1 MTKSFKSYLKEA
13 SIGAP
18 DYNPAKASS
27 GGPGYAS
34 MPQQVKLAGD
44 SMWDKDGSNPEM
56 VTITD
61 YEVSEEGDY
70 VSVTVEHDGP
80 WTVYTDSGFEKAV
93 SDMIGMDVEF
103 SEQGMQEDGRA
114 HLEGSSEME
123 STNEAVGDAAA
134 PIYDLIDELG
144 SHQVV
149 MDELIRFLDVDQIEE
164 FVADFRRHHDMKE
177 ADVEENAFNQAAAA
191 AARAGK
197 DEFEFGGK
205 THKTTMKK
213 DTAHK
218 LSDEVD
224 YLKKLAG
231 L

>member
-1 MTKSFKSYLKEA
+1 MVQKSFKDYLKEA
-13 SIGAP
+13 GMGAP
-18 DYNPAKASS
+18 DYNPAKASA

-103 SEQGMQEDGRA
+103 SEQGMQQDGIA
-114 HLEGSSEME
+114 HLEGSTKNE
-123 STNEAVGDAAA
+123 S
-134 PIYDLIDELG
+134 IEL
-144 SHQVV
+144 
-149 MDELIRFLDVDQIEE
+149 
-164 FVADFRRHHDMKE
+164 
-177 ADVEENAFNQAAAA
+177 
-191 AARAGK
+191 
-197 DEFEFGGK
+197 
-205 THKTTMKK
+205 
-213 DTAHK
+213 
-218 LSDEVD
+218 
-224 YLKKLAG
+224 LKKLAG
-231 L
+231 I

>member
-1 MTKSFKSYLKEA
+1 MIEKSFKDYLREA
-13 SIGAP
+13 GMGAP
-18 DYNPAKASS
+18 DYNPAKASA

-103 SEQGMQEDGRA
+103 SEQGMQQDGVA
-114 HLEGSSEME
+114 HLEGSTKNESME
-123 STNEAVGDAAA
+123 
-134 PIYDLIDELG
+134 L
-144 SHQVV
+144 
-149 MDELIRFLDVDQIEE
+149 
-164 FVADFRRHHDMKE
+164 
-177 ADVEENAFNQAAAA
+177 
-191 AARAGK
+191 
-197 DEFEFGGK
+197 
-205 THKTTMKK
+205 
-213 DTAHK
+213 
-218 LSDEVD
+218 
-224 YLKKLAG
+224 LKKLAG
-231 L
+231 I